1 MNTNKRW
8 LYLFI
13 ATATL
18 LFLGLIYAWSIF
30 KVPFS
35 GIFPDW
41 TIAQMS
47 LTFTISMIFFCLG
60 GFAGG
65 LLSKRFSVRIRYL
78 IAAVM
83 LFVGFFVVSTLKASS
98 PATSLTMLYIFYG
111 VFGGGGVGVGYNTT
125 IGTINKWFPDKVG
138 LASGIMLMGFG
149 LGGLVLGSAVNSM
162 IGSMGLFPVFRI
174 LAIVIAIICVL
185 AALIIKSPTA
195 EEGKALSDA
204 AKAAALAGKADAAGT
219 PDAASQAEPKNFS
232 AAEMMKTARFWVF
245 VLWTILLNSAGLL
258 VINSAANIS
267 VAFGGTAVLGMIVS
281 LFNGGG
287 RIIAGNNFD
296 KFGRK
301 AATLVNTV
309 FMLAAGACLAV
320 GGVTGKYLFILLGLI
335 FVGLAYGG
343 CPTIT
348 SAYINKAF
356 GPANFPT
363 NFSIANFSLIPAATI
378 GPMISSALLESAG
391 GSYNTNFYAVIGFA
405 AAAFVTWILLNLAS
419 KEAK

>member
-8 LYLFI
+8 LYLGTGTL
-13 ATATL
+13 AL

-30 KVPFS
+30 RTPF
-35 GIFPDW
+35 GELFPDW
-41 TIAQMS
+41 SISQLS

-65 LLSKRFSVRIRYL
+65 IMSKSLSVRTRFL

-83 LFVGFFVVSTLKASS
+83 LFIGFFAVSMVNTENSS
-98 PATSLTMLYIFYG
+98 ASLTMLYIFYG
-111 VFGGGGVGVGYNTT
+111 VFGGGGVGVGYNTV

-149 LGGLVLGSAVNSM
+149 LGGLVLGSVVNSL
-162 IGSMGLFPVFRI
+162 IGSAGLLQVFRM
-174 LAIVIAIICVL
+174 LGIVIAVVCIL
-185 AALIIKSPTA
+185 AAFIIKVPSADEA
-195 EEGKALSDA
+195 ETLSSM
-204 AKAAALAGKADAAGT
+204 
-219 PDAASQAEPKNFS
+219 AASSGVKAKNGGRGSGAESKNYTAS
-232 AAEMMKTARFWVF
+232 EMLKTSRFWF
-245 VLWTILLNSAGLL
+245 FTLWCILLNSAGLL

-281 LFNGGG
+281 LFNGAG

-301 AATLVNTV
+301 TATIVNNV
-309 FMLAAGACLAV
+309 FMLAAGISLAL
-320 GGVTGKYLFILLGLI
+320 GGVTGRYIFILAGLI
-335 FVGLAYGG
+335 LVGLAYGG

-356 GPANFPT
+356 GAANFPT

-391 GSYNTNFYAVIGFA
+391 GDYSTNFYAIIAFA
-405 AAAFVTWILLNLAS
+405 AAALLTWVMLNITS
-419 KEAK
+419 KNAE

>member
-8 LYLFI
+8 LYL
-13 ATATL
+13 ATATLTL

-30 KVPFS
+30 RTPLNEL
-35 GIFPDW
+35 FPDW
-41 TIAQMS
+41 TISQMS

-65 LLSKRFSVRIRYL
+65 LMSKKFSVRTRFL
-78 IAAVM
+78 ISAVM
-83 LFVGFFVVSTLKASS
+83 LFIGFFAVSAVKTSA
-98 PATSLTMLYIFYG
+98 PAASLTMLYVFYG
-111 VFGGGGVGVGYNTT
+111 VFGGGGVGLAYNAV
-125 IGTINKWFPDKVG
+125 IGTLNKWFPDKVG

-149 LGGLVLGSAVNSM
+149 LGGLVLGSVVNSM
-162 IGSMGLFPVFRI
+162 IGSMGILPVFRI
-174 LAIVIAIICVL
+174 LGIVIAVICVL
-185 AALIIKSPTA
+185 AAFIIKSPS
-195 EEGKALSDA
+195 EQDS
-204 AKAAALAGKADAAGT
+204 AALAQLAAAAKGSVAQKAPALKDYSAG
-219 PDAASQAEPKNFS
+219 
-232 AAEMMKTARFWVF
+232 EMLKTARFWFFTV
-245 VLWTILLNSAGLL
+245 WAILLNSAGLL

-281 LFNGGG
+281 LFNGAG

-296 KFGRK
+296 RFGRK
-301 AATLVNTV
+301 AATIVNNS
-309 FMLAAGACLAV
+309 FMLAAGIFLTL
-320 GGVTGKYLFILLGLI
+320 GGMSGKYAFILIGLI

-391 GSYNTNFYAVIGFA
+391 GSYNTNFYAIIGFSA
-405 AAAFVTWILLNLAS
+405 AALVMWILLNITSRTA
-419 KEAK
+419 E